1 MIPAAALNSPG
12 MTLRAV
18 VLPQPKAPGRATIP
32 PAPTSRDRFRIMGVA
47 PYDKLT
53 PSSRKVAP
61 RDVFTGEAPCGPSP
75 FRAGSGI
82 PHPAPGENAW
92 TDRRSGESPGPAVA
106 PPPLPAARAKD
117 SPDDAGKA

>member
-61 RDVFTGEAPCGPSP
+61 CDVFTGEAPFRSSP

-82 PHPAPGENAW
+82 PHPAPGETPG
-92 TDRRSGESPGPAVA
+92 TDRRPAESPSPAVA
-106 PPPLPAARAKD
+106 PPPLPAAPTK
-117 SPDDAGKA
+117 